1 MTPEEFYDD
10 EMKALETAI
19 EEEKR
24 RIVLEYAKMKN
35 KFPAGTIIEDHIGKG
50 EVISFKVSYSLT
62 RYPDLV
68 YKCRALTKEGKPTK
82 KLEYRSIYLS
92 NVKTND

>member
-35 KFPAGTIIEDHIGKG
+35 KFPAGTIIEDHIG
-50 EVISFKVSYSLT
+50 
-62 RYPDLV
+62 
-68 YKCRALTKEGKPTK
+68 
-82 KLEYRSIYLS
+82 
-92 NVKTND
+92 